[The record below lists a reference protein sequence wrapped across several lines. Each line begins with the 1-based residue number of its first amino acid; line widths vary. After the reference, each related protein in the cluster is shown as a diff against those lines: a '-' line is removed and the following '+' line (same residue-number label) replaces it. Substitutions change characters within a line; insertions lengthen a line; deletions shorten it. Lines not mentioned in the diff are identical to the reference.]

1 MWNSYIEAKG
11 SRRSDDEAVDLS
23 KIADRSLYLGPE
35 AYSLYTNYFTD
46 VQGMAG
52 EGNTAPLKID
62 LTYTLIK

>member
-1 MWNSYIEAKG
+1 M
-11 SRRSDDEAVDLS
+11 DLS
-23 KIADRSLYLGPE
+23 KIAARSLYLGPE